1 MITRSDLEFF
11 QHFGASASRQLTNNG
26 QNSKQKLEDC
36 LVFPQDNED
45 VVDDR
50 GAQHSHTDSTY
61 PQWSSS
67 SSSSSKSS
75 FRPSSSSASGGVF
88 GSTARND
95 RTSALKVAFQV
106 FIFHLSLS
114 WDVPGRAV
122 APRLVRWTPERA
134 IRVRG
139 LTANIVLCSW
149 AKHFTLSLP
158 LSTQV
163 YKWIPA
169 N

>member
-11 QHFGASASRQLTNNG
+11 QHFGAFALIQLTNYG
-26 QNSKQKLEDC
+26 QNSRRLRI
-36 LVFPQDNED
+36 FWFSPQDNKA
-45 VVDDR
+45 VDDR
-50 GAQHSHTDSTY
+50 GAQHSHPDSTY
-61 PQWSSS
+61 PQWSSI

-95 RTSALKVAFQV
+95 RTSALKAAFQV

-114 WDVPGRAV
+114 WFVGGAV
-122 APRLVRWTPERA
+122 APRLVRSTPGRA
-134 IRVRG
+134 TWVRARAG
-139 LTANIVLCSW
+139 NIVFCSW
-149 AKHFTLSLP
+149 TRRFT

-163 YKWIPA
+163 YKWVPA